1 MSNEITVW
9 DEADKFIYGTFK
21 NKLEMHNHFREQF
34 KMNCTYQDEEFEIH
48 NPLGDLNDE
57 NYLDE
62 EINQYLCQF
71 GLQIKEVSDETN
83 K

>member
-34 KMNCTYQDEEFEIH
+34 KFINTYSDKEFEIN
-48 NPLGDLNDE
+48 NPLGDLNDK
-57 NYLDE
+57 NYLNK
-62 EINQYLCQF
+62 EISEYLCMF
-71 GLQIKEVSDETN
+71 GLSILQVSDET
-83 K
+83 

>member
-34 KMNCTYQDEEFEIH
+34 KFINTYSDKH
-48 NPLGDLNDE
+48 
-57 NYLDE
+57 
-62 EINQYLCQF
+62 
-71 GLQIKEVSDETN
+71 VSI
-83 K
+83 